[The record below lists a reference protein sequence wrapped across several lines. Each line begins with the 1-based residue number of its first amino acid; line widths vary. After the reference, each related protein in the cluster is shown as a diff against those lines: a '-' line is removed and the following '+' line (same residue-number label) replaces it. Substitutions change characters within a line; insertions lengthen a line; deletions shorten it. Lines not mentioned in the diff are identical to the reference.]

1 MRRIICMWTMSGLL
15 GLSALAWPTPAPG
28 QTPPAPASADVASL
42 RERSAAFWAAKVAA
56 NFTGQWEL
64 LEPRGR
70 GRLRP
75 EEYAHGRGGIKYL
88 AYQVEDATVNGQF
101 AVVKVKLLLQPK
113 LTAQR
118 RIEPQAVTVQ
128 DRWVRIAGIW
138 YRSLEQDGEP
148 GLQTGQ
154 R

>member
-1 MRRIICMWTMSGLL
+1 LT
-15 GLSALAWPTPAPG
+15 
-28 QTPPAPASADVASL
+28 
-42 RERSAAFWAAKVAA
+42 
-56 NFTGQWEL
+56 
-64 LEPRGR
+64 
-70 GRLRP
+70 P
-75 EEYAHGRGGIKYL
+75 EEYAHGRGGVKYL

-101 AVVKVKLLLQPK
+101 AVVKVKLLIQPK
-113 LTAQR
+113 FTTQR
-118 RIEPQAVTVQ
+118 RIGPQAVTVQ

>member
-15 GLSALAWPTPAPG
+15 GLSALAWPTPAP
-28 QTPPAPASADVASL
+28 
-42 RERSAAFWAAKVAA
+42 
-56 NFTGQWEL
+56 
-64 LEPRGR
+64 
-70 GRLRP
+70 
-75 EEYAHGRGGIKYL
+75 
-88 AYQVEDATVNGQF
+88 
-101 AVVKVKLLLQPK
+101 
-113 LTAQR
+113 AQR

>member
-15 GLSALAWPTPAPG
+15 GLSALAWPAAALG

-56 NFTGQWEL
+56 NLTGQWEL

-70 GRLRP
+70 GRLTA

-88 AYQVEDATVNGQF
+88 AYQVEDATVNGHF

-118 RIEPQAVTVQ
+118 RIAPQAVTVQ